1 MKVYVKINKKNKM
14 EKQNKK
20 EIDVKKEGW
29 FEPEGELVID
39 VYETNEEIKVR
50 APIAGIDSSDLE
62 ILIEGDILTIK
73 GTRKESEEIPE
84 EDFLLRECYFGS
96 FTREVTL
103 PEPIKK
109 KEVRATVENGVLTVT
124 LPKQEE
130 KEGKRIEIEEK

>member
-1 MKVYVKINKKNKM
+1 M

-20 EIDVKKEGW
+20 EIDVKKEEW

-39 VYETNEEIKVR
+39 VYETDDEIKVR

-84 EDFLLRECYFGS
+84 ENFLLRECYFGS